1 MDNINKRFGQP
12 TVSIGTL
19 SNVDRE
25 DPIAFAHIP
34 GVYNKKYLGDHVTNK
49 NVRE

>member
-1 MDNINKRFGQP
+1 MDNINKRFGQH

-19 SNVDRE
+19 SHADGE

-34 GVYNKKYLGDHVTNK
+34 GVNNKEYLD
-49 NVRE
+49 